1 MVFIKV
7 LKNLNQQ
14 QFVNV
19 ELNKS
24 LGGGGVGW

>member
-24 LGGGGVGW
+24 LGGGGG